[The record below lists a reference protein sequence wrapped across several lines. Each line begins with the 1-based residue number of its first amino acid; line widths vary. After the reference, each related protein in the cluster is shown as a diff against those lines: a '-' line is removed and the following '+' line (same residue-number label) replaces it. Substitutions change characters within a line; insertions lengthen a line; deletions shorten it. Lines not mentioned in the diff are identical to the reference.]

1 MKAWIAALGDQY
13 PLTHNIET
21 LARRLEALSVVT
33 EPFAPLAEFTPYAV
47 TFRYEGV
54 GPEAEPIDR
63 EAMIALVDTL
73 LERVRAEVRSGSEAP
88 RSPTDR
94 PPE

>member
-1 MKAWIAALGDQY
+1 MTDR
-13 PLTHNIET
+13 PSH
-21 LARRLEALSVVT
+21 R
-33 EPFAPLAEFTPYAV
+33 LAEFTPYAV

-63 EAMIALVDTL
+63 EAMMALVDTL
-73 LERVRAEVRSGSEAP
+73 LERVRAEVRSGPEAP